1 MLSRHGGRNFSHPMS
16 IKDIGYFV
24 LRSFTPT
31 TLWSWFPPL
40 GSPTRSTVAK
50 NLSIFIVVTPEHSG
64 SGSLAIDPF
73 RINGAAHFAR
83 SHPMD
88 GSLGS
93 FIQLIFNQLG
103 CSSSNYI
110 QSCSVILRTTM
121 LSHIQSF
128 KILTDIIKLNN
139 YKRPISLSQSTIS
152 RLKVK
157 NLKRFPNLYFKEIK
171 ENI

>member
-1 MLSRHGGRNFSHPMS
+1 MQHRHSTVAKNLSNYVAVTPRHGIFLSREAELSVPSPNTDLRAHPS
-16 IKDIGYFV
+16 
-24 LRSFTPT
+24 T
-31 TLWSWFPPL
+31 TLWSWLLHL
-40 GSPTRSTVAK
+40 GSPTRSTAAK
-50 NLSIFIVVTPEHSG
+50 NLSIYISVTPEHSG

-110 QSCSVILRTTM
+110 RSCSVM
-121 LSHIQSF
+121 LGH
-128 KILTDIIKLNN
+128 
-139 YKRPISLSQSTIS
+139 
-152 RLKVK
+152 
-157 NLKRFPNLYFKEIK
+157 
-171 ENI
+171 